1 MIETAAGTMEPP
13 QRRRFAVRRAALFAF
28 KALISGGLV
37 WLIVANIDL
46 AEAGSRLL
54 RPHAWPMIGAF
65 AVLWLQV
72 WLISWRFDL
81 ILAAIHKRVG
91 VARLF
96 AINMIGLFF
105 NQSLPSTIG
114 GDAVRMWRLIRAGLP
129 LGIAVNAV
137 LLDRGTALLAIL
149 IMIAVLLAPLVGA
162 VNDPHPVYA
171 LGLVVVGAL
180 GAAAAVIA
188 LGRLPEPL
196 LRWRLFRGVNALIGD
211 LRRLVRRPQWALPV
225 FGIAVVNHVLT
236 TVVVYLVAVAY
247 DVPIGFIACLLVV
260 PPVLLVAVVPISIAG
275 WGLREGAMIAGFA
288 LFGLGS
294 ADALV
299 VSVAY
304 GLINI
309 AVGLPGGLVFLLS
322 AGAHK
327 HG

>member
-1 MIETAAGTMEPP
+1 MTGSAASTIESPRRQRLAA
-13 QRRRFAVRRAALFAF
+13 RRVMMFAIKV
-28 KALISGGLV
+28 LISGGLV

-54 RPHAWPMIGAF
+54 RPHAWPIAAAL

-81 ILAAIHKRVG
+81 ILAAIYSRVG

-96 AINMIGLFF
+96 VINMIGLFF

-129 LGIAVNAV
+129 FGVAVNAV

-149 IMIAVLLAPLVGA
+149 IMIAVLFAPLAAA

-171 LGLVVVGAL
+171 LGVVVFGAL
-180 GAAAAVIA
+180 GAAALVIA
-188 LGRLPEPL
+188 LGRLPAPL
-196 LRWRLFRGVNALIGD
+196 LRWRVFRGINTLIGD
-211 LRRLVRRPQWALPV
+211 LRRLVRHPRSAAPV
-225 FGIAVVNHVLT
+225 FGLALVNHVLT
-236 TVVVYLVAVAY
+236 STVVYLMAVAY

-294 ADALV
+294 AEALV
-299 VSVAY
+299 VSVAF
-304 GLINI
+304 GLINV
-309 AVGLPGGLVFLLS
+309 AVGLPGGPVFLLTND
-322 AGAHK
+322 ARK